1 MKGLYAIYRKE
12 MSHYFVSPIAYII
25 AGVFLILTGFFF
37 TRILASVI
45 EQAFEMG
52 MQSMQFGGAGS
63 SIDVPSTTVRYFFG
77 VLSSI
82 LLFLSPM
89 LTMGVYAEE
98 RKRGTIEL
106 LMTSPVTDSQIVLGK
121 FLASLTLL
129 IIMLVPTIA
138 YCVFM
143 FVHSDPAPPWKVL
156 VCAYLGALLLGG
168 VLLALGSL
176 FSSLTEN
183 QIIAAVLTFGALLI
197 LWVIDFG
204 AKNTS
209 TGIGSVLQYMSI
221 VRHYDDFTRGIL
233 DTANV
238 VFYVSLIVLAQF
250 LTVRSLDSMRWRR
263 A

>member
-1 MKGLYAIYRKE
+1 MEAC
-12 MSHYFVSPIAYII
+12 SCAPIS
-25 AGVFLILTGFFF
+25 
-37 TRILASVI
+37 AS
-45 EQAFEMG
+45 
-52 MQSMQFGGAGS
+52 
-63 SIDVPSTTVRYFFG
+63 
-77 VLSSI
+77 
-82 LLFLSPM
+82 
-89 LTMGVYAEE
+89 
-98 RKRGTIEL
+98 
-106 LMTSPVTDSQIVLGK
+106 
-121 FLASLTLL
+121 
-129 IIMLVPTIA
+129 
-138 YCVFM
+138 
-143 FVHSDPAPPWKVL
+143 
-156 VCAYLGALLLGG
+156 LLLGG

-183 QIIAAVLTFGALLI
+183 QIIAAVLTFGAFLI

>member
-1 MKGLYAIYRKE
+1 
-12 MSHYFVSPIAYII
+12 
-25 AGVFLILTGFFF
+25 
-37 TRILASVI
+37 
-45 EQAFEMG
+45 
-52 MQSMQFGGAGS
+52 
-63 SIDVPSTTVRYFFG
+63 
-77 VLSSI
+77 
-82 LLFLSPM
+82 
-89 LTMGVYAEE
+89 
-98 RKRGTIEL
+98 
-106 LMTSPVTDSQIVLGK
+106 
-121 FLASLTLL
+121 
-129 IIMLVPTIA
+129 MLVPTIA

-204 AKNTS
+204 ASHTS
-209 TGIGSVLQYMSI
+209 SGVGSVLQYMSI

-233 DTANV
+233 DTANI